1 MNGRWPVIPAISFCS
16 RSGSWRTTSSEPY
29 RSPDDVSCRLLTHV
43 FHYILLP
50 SHSQVRK
57 VTSSYSPYYW
67 IEEANLPRNLL
78 AFYCAKRRRHDVD
91 FNQLFNNV
99 HGLSIIKDPRD
110 VNLLKTGKLQLSS
123 ALNSQQTIESTYFSL
138 EHSLKIGTLSS
149 DYRLKNLPRVG
160 DFLPFGHFNTG

>member
-1 MNGRWPVIPAISFCS
+1 MNHLRRFYPLITRYLHRGSFFFPANLSLRTSACVI
-16 RSGSWRTTSSEPY
+16 
-29 RSPDDVSCRLLTHV
+29 HQ
-43 FHYILLP
+43 
-50 SHSQVRK
+50 SHSVCILSHPEIPVEK
-57 VTSSYSPYYW
+57 PPKK
-67 IEEANLPRNLL
+67 PRNLL